1 MRVQKKTILI
11 VEDEV
16 SLREALKLKLEKEEY
31 LVLEAENG
39 KEGLDLALTTH
50 PDLILLDIIMPVMDG
65 ISLFHEL
72 RKDDWGKSANVL
84 ILTNLSDLEKMAIA
98 TERNSSGYLIKS
110 DWKIND
116 LMIKVREL
124 LEVNNGE

>member
-98 TERNSSGYLIKS
+98 TEQNSSGYLIKS

-124 LEVNNGE
+124 LEVNNV

>member
-16 SLREALKLKLEKEEY
+16 SLREALKLKLEKEAY

-98 TERNSSGYLIKS
+98 TEQNSSGYLIKS

-124 LEVNNGE
+124 LEVNNV